1 MEPEL
6 RYQVYKRPMMVPV
19 SCPNN
24 PVRPQCYVT
33 SYLITRFP
41 VSLGVPNVYFPTG
54 FLTKYINLEP
64 RINATYSSLLILIYF
79 VILIHVDVYE
89 EFYFL
94 LFVIFPVVFLD
105 LRLNFTLLCN
115 LFFVTVSHFAVREA
129 RNHDLCPLYEVPS
142 QITILNT
149 LILHLTQYSCPWC
162 CFVISVD
169 VGTSILTIKSKMCV
183 CYFFSTQPLG
193 LPGNVIV

>member
-1 MEPEL
+1 V
-6 RYQVYKRPMMVPV
+6 QHFFFIAV
-19 SCPNN
+19 N
-24 PVRPQCYVT
+24 
-33 SYLITRFP
+33 
-41 VSLGVPNVYFPTG
+41 
-54 FLTKYINLEP
+54 
-64 RINATYSSLLILIYF
+64 
-79 VILIHVDVYE
+79 HV
-89 EFYFL
+89 
-94 LFVIFPVVFLD
+94 
-105 LRLNFTLLCN
+105 
-115 LFFVTVSHFAVREA
+115 AVREA
-129 RNHDLCPLYEVPS
+129 KNHVLYPVYEVPS